1 MSRARAGSSDF
12 PALGPGI
19 SLRRSF
25 LSELA
30 DRLERGDA
38 SALQALSWVEAV
50 PENFI
55 GRGGVIRRAL
65 LRISEAVPV
74 VLHGTSLSIGS
85 VDRLDE
91 DFLEKLGALAK
102 DVRARWVSD
111 HICFSSAGGAQ
122 FHNLLPL
129 PFSREAVRHVVK
141 RVGRVKR
148 YLGLP
153 FALENPSYYAT
164 LPGSEMS
171 EAEFISEIVERSD
184 CGLLL
189 DVNNVYVNCMNH
201 ASGAPGAPAHEREA
215 RALEAARRFL
225 RSIPLERVM
234 EVHLAGHERVRVGRS
249 PMILDTHG
257 APVAPPVRALLAEL
271 HALRPV
277 STLLLERENH
287 VPPLDEILAEAASLW
302 GLLRSV
308 DKAEAS
314 AVSPPRPGPGAQR
327 PPRDP
332 RTAQTERVTV
342 RL

>member
-1 MSRARAGSSDF
+1 MSRARAGSSEF

-38 SALQALSWVEAV
+38 TAVQNLSWAEAV

-55 GRGGVIRRAL
+55 GRGGAIRHAL
-65 LRISEAVPV
+65 LRISEAVPIA
-74 VLHGTSLSIGS
+74 LHGTSLSIGS
-85 VDRLDE
+85 VDPLDE

-111 HICFSSAGGAQ
+111 HVCFSSAGGAQ

-171 EAEFISEIVERSD
+171 EADFITEIVEKAD

-189 DVNNVYVNCMNH
+189 DINNVYVNCVNH
-201 ASGAPGAPAHEREA
+201 HSGPPGAPAREREA
-215 RALEAARRFL
+215 RTLDAARRFL
-225 RSIPLERVM
+225 KAVPLERVM
-234 EVHLAGHERVRVGRS
+234 EVHIAGHESVRVGRA

-257 APVAPPVRALLAEL
+257 APVASPVRALLTEL

-277 STLLLERENH
+277 TTLLLERESN
-287 VPPLDEILAEAASLW
+287 VPPLDKVLAEAGSLW
-302 GLLRSV
+302 AMLLPTESA
-308 DKAEAS
+308 AERAMDS
-314 AVSPPRPGPGAQR
+314 AHPRPAAR
-327 PPRDP
+327 P
-332 RTAQTERVTV
+332 AGVEA